1 VQFNKKTKLI
11 LESPRNPS
19 RNYYLCTM
27 GQKKLIKFAAIKE
40 YENVLEYPQ
49 DMPGKWDSFFSALD
63 KTEINIELNEL
74 VIAQPSKPL
83 VLELACGRGEYAVG
97 LGRILPNQNFVGLDL
112 KGNRIWKGASIANRD
127 GLKNVAFIRTQI
139 DQVTQYFAKDEVA
152 EIWITFPDPQ
162 LRLSKAKKRLT
173 HPKFLRLYQQFLKQ
187 EDASNKENNSNHTG
201 IVHLKTDSP
210 NLYLFTKTVIEL
222 YGLTMITATDNL
234 YSAEFMQSDKWD
246 DRFAIKTYYEGL
258 NIASSGRIHY
268 IQFKLDKEL
277 PIELDEKL
285 KEVIA
290 EFEVTET
297 HDSLARNGKQ
307 AME

>member
-1 VQFNKKTKLI
+1 
-11 LESPRNPS
+11 
-19 RNYYLCTM
+19 M

-49 DMPGKWDSFFSALD
+49 GMPGKWAAYFNELE
-63 KTEINIELNEL
+63 KGTINIELDNLTVVNDTNESSS
-74 VIAQPSKPL
+74 VSNKKPL

-97 LGRILPNQNFVGLDL
+97 LGRMFANQNFVGLDL

-139 DQVTQYFAKDEVA
+139 DQVTQYFAKDEVN

-187 EDASNKENNSNHTG
+187 DDGGNNTHATG
-201 IVHLKTDSP
+201 VVHLKTDSP
-210 NLYLFTKTVIEL
+210 NLFLFTKTVVEL
-222 YGLTMITATDNL
+222 YGLTLITATDNL
-234 YSAEFMQSDKWD
+234 YSTELMQSDKWD
-246 DRFAIKTYYEGL
+246 DRYAIKTYYEGL
-258 NIASSGRIHY
+258 NIASSNRIHY
-268 IQFKLDKEL
+268 IQFKLDKAL

-285 KEVIA
+285 KEIIA

-297 HDSLARNGKQ
+297 HESLARNGKQ

>member
-1 VQFNKKTKLI
+1 
-11 LESPRNPS
+11 
-19 RNYYLCTM
+19 M

-49 DMPGKWDSFFSALD
+49 GMPGKWNAFF
-63 KTEINIELNEL
+63 TELEKGTVGIELNEL
-74 VIAQPSKPL
+74 AISQPSQNISANTKPL

-97 LGRILPNQNFVGLDL
+97 LGRMFPNQQFVGLDL

-127 GLKNVAFIRTQI
+127 GLKNVAFVRTQI
-139 DQVTQYFAKDEVA
+139 DQVTQYFAKNEVN

-173 HPKFLRLYQQFLKQ
+173 HPKFLRLYQQFLKTGA
-187 EDASNKENNSNHTG
+187 ASNSSDNANSGNNVNSTG

-222 YGLTMITATDNL
+222 YGLTLLTATDNL
-234 YSAEFMQSDKWD
+234 YGTEFMGSDKWD
-246 DRFAIKTYYEGL
+246 DRYAIKTYYEGL

-277 PIELDEKL
+277 PLELDEKL
-285 KEVIA
+285 KEIIA